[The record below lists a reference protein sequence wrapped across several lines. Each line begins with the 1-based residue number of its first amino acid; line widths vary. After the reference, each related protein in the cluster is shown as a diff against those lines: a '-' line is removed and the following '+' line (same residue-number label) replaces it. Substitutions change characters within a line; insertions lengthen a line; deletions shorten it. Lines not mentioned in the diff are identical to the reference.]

1 MADFSDKA
9 DELAGRAK
17 EAAGK
22 ATGNDDLRAEGA
34 VDKAGA
40 KVSQGIDAA
49 SDKAAEVKDTVADA
63 ASTAADVVAE
73 KAGDAKYAADTV
85 QQRAS
90 DVVDEARGLDL
101 DDAGAAAKDP
111 RVLIAAAIA
120 GIAVVVL
127 ATRARAGGTR
137 RRGQSKRAIVGR
149 VVEAVTPND

>member
-1 MADFSDKA
+1 M
-9 DELAGRAK
+9 LP
-17 EAAGK
+17 
-22 ATGNDDLRAEGA
+22 
-34 VDKAGA
+34 
-40 KVSQGIDAA
+40 
-49 SDKAAEVKDTVADA
+49 
-63 ASTAADVVAE
+63 
-73 KAGDAKYAADTV
+73 TV